1 MTETKQTK
9 KFDKLWQD
17 LMNLEFHKDARK
29 ILRSLMKA
37 GSERSRKENREK
49 VEKLEKD
56 LRARIAHWKQISGD
70 KGLTDYEKFEQEGD
84 ISLYNVLI
92 QWKSEDKSIQQVI
105 NLYLSL
111 FFEDKLSESTVFSK
125 LKIIKELLGE
135 DLLYRFLNRAFNIY
149 PDGLY
154 MSTGWARERDMKVAK
169 LIASNKNATSTD
181 LYTVLLA
188 ERVIN
193 PSVSDDEV
201 RKKYIPMARDCIAK
215 TKAEL
220 DSLLKKDPSDK
231 AGYYRWEDRVES
243 LCDQGIH
250 VAGMFVEQIDGVYI
264 PTAFSET
271 TTAFFKKIR
280 DDLNNVPTDYI
291 QRYEQDKLEK
301 IEELEKRLML
311 LEKTIAINKSTIET
325 QKKAIE
331 TRDNIIAQQQNLIFD
346 YGNNAK
352 DYDASRVKGKVYG
365 HNSDNAKYEKAK
377 DGAESLA
384 VRAKDLAKL
393 VAQLERQ

>member
-17 LMNLEFHKDARK
+17 LMNLEFHKDARE
-29 ILRSLMKA
+29 ILRSLMDA

-92 QWKSEDKSIQQVI
+92 QWMSEDKSIQQVI

-111 FFEDKLSESTVFSK
+111 FFKDKLSESTVFSK

-135 DLLYRFLNRAFNIY
+135 DLLYRFLHRAFRIY
-149 PDGLY
+149 PYGVYTSAWDE
-154 MSTGWARERDMKVAK
+154 ERDMKVAE
-169 LIASNKNATSTD
+169 LIARNKNATATD

-188 ERVIN
+188 ARALNKSISN
-193 PSVSDDEV
+193 DEV
-201 RKKYIPMARDCIAK
+201 REKYIPMARDCIAK

-220 DSLLKKDPSDK
+220 DSLLKKEPSDK
-231 AGYYRWEDRVES
+231 AGYYRWKDRVES

-250 VAGMFVEQIDGVYI
+250 VAGMFVEQINGI
-264 PTAFSET
+264 NTPTAFSET

-325 QKKAIE
+325 QKKAIAD
-331 TRDNIIAQQQNLIFD
+331 RDDIIAQQQNLIFD

>member
-9 KFDKLWQD
+9 TFDKLWQD
-17 LMNLEFHKDARK
+17 LMNLEFHKDARA
-29 ILRSLMKA
+29 ILRSLMEA
-37 GSERSRKENREK
+37 GSERSRKKNREK

-70 KGLTDYEKFEQEGD
+70 KGLTDHEKFEQEGD

-135 DLLYRFLNRAFNIY
+135 DLLYRFLHRAFRIY
-149 PDGLY
+149 PDGVY
-154 MSTGWARERDMKVAK
+154 TSAWDKERDMKVAE
-169 LIASNKNATSTD
+169 LIARNKNATATD

-193 PSVSDDEV
+193 PLVSDDEV

-231 AGYYRWEDRVES
+231 AGYYRWKDRVES
-243 LCDQGIH
+243 LCDQGIE
-250 VAGMFVEQIDGVYI
+250 VATMFKELIDGVYI

-331 TRDNIIAQQQNLIFD
+331 TRDDIIARQQNLISD

-365 HNSDNAKYEKAK
+365 HNSDDAKYKKAK
-377 DGAESLA
+377 DDAESLG